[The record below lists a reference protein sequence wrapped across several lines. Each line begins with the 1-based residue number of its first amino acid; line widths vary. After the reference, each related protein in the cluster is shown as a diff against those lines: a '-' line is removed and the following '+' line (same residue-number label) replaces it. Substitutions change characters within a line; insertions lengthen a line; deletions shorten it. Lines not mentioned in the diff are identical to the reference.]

1 MTSLAAI
8 GRRSGFTLVELV
20 VFMVIVG
27 VAAFALLRSFGSLL
41 PRSPTAAQLTQASQI
56 AQERIELILGR
67 YVAAGFTAVNDPCVG
82 GTPPA
87 ICPAP
92 AGYTVTVGG
101 IAAPAAWNA
110 NPLTNYKLVTVTV
123 TLGGTQLAQ
132 ENAVLAN
139 Y

>member
-1 MTSLAAI
+1 MTSCAALK
-8 GRRSGFTLVELV
+8 RRSGFTLVEV
-20 VFMVIVG
+20 VIFMVIVG
-27 VAAFALLRSFGSLL
+27 VAAFALLRSFSSVL

-87 ICPAP
+87 ICTPP

-101 IAAPAAWNA
+101 ITAPVAWNA
-110 NPLTNYKLVTVTV
+110 NPLASYKLVTVTV
-123 TLGGTQLAQ
+123 TLSGTQLAQ

>member
-1 MTSLAAI
+1 
-8 GRRSGFTLVELV
+8 VEV
-20 VFMVIVG
+20 VIVG

-56 AQERIELILGR
+56 AQERIELILGQR
-67 YVAAGFTAVNDPCVG
+67 DAFGYAGSGTELDPCKKAGPPGICTATFGYAVTSVG
-82 GTPPA
+82 TGTAASVPTDPP
-87 ICPAP
+87 
-92 AGYTVTVGG
+92 VQ
-101 IAAPAAWNA
+101 WNA
-110 NPLTNYKLVTVTV
+110 TVVANYKLVTVTV